1 MEFLSALFTAAFDN
15 NVVFAQLVGMV
26 AVLLL
31 AYRPQDAVRFGGVLW
46 IAVAVS
52 GILGW
57 PIYTGFLNPWGVAY
71 LAPIA
76 YVLVSTVVIF
86 VVGAIATVKKP
97 VESRERILTTCTLLA
112 LNAAVL
118 AVPLGNAVTADTATI
133 VSALG
138 SSIGAGMGAF
148 IAVVVFSA
156 LRNRIDEASVPH
168 AMRGLPISLVTAAL
182 VCMAFSCVAGIAG
195 GLFV

>member
-97 VESRERILTTCTLLA
+97 AESRERILTTCTLLA

-118 AVPLGNAVTADTATI
+118 AVPLGNAVTADTATT